1 MNSENRQPI
10 QVVDR
15 ALDLLELLASEESP
29 VSTTSLAG
37 QLGISVQSANNLLRV
52 LYRRGYVS
60 QDRSRRYRLGPQLC
74 VFGNAAARWEHLRR
88 MTEPALIELNRRS
101 GFGAFAGV
109 LENDRL
115 YCCAHIL
122 PGGGPAPLTRQ
133 SWTEELHSTAGG
145 RVLLAALSP
154 EERKKLFARTTR
166 RRMTRKTVLD
176 LEELEKICL
185 KVREAGFSEVKEES
199 RDGVCSMA
207 IPLRDFSGAVIAELG
222 IYGPAPAWA
231 KTSRKQKRALLE
243 SVRARLENC

>member
-1 MNSENRQPI
+1 MKTENRQPI

-15 ALDLLELLASEESP
+15 TLDLLELLAAEEVP

-37 QLGISVQSANNLLRV
+37 QLGISVQCANNLLRV

-74 VFGNAAARWEHLRR
+74 IFSDAAAHWEHLRQ
-88 MTEPALIELNRRS
+88 MTEPALTELNRRS

-122 PGGGPAPLTRQ
+122 PGGEPAPLTRQ

-166 RRMTRKTVLD
+166 RRMTRKTVMD

-185 KVREAGFSEVKEES
+185 AVRAAGFAEVKEES

-207 IPLRDFSGAVIAELG
+207 VPLRGFSGEVIAELG
-222 IYGPAPAWA
+222 IYGPASAWP
-231 KTSRKQKRALLE
+231 KITRKQKKALLE
-243 SVRARLENC
+243 SVRARLEKG